1 MPGWRDLVDVAVQSL
16 VILQLLQYL
25 HTVSWGN
32 NSIPSR
38 REDGKESEG
47 GYETPHLRSSY
58 YIGRSNP
65 QGRGLPQS
73 QHQRPDFGS

>member
-16 VILQLLQYL
+16 VILQLTQYL
-25 HTVSWGN
+25 HTVSWRLTGT

-38 REDGKESEG
+38 VKESKG

-58 YIGRSNP
+58 YLGRSNHHEEAYLNP
-65 QGRGLPQS
+65 NIKDL
-73 QHQRPDFGS
+73 DFCS